1 MKHTPVDSAWK
12 WLRVLAVALFC
23 LLASSAN
30 VWAQNTKGDRS
41 VGNQRQVRETRV
53 KSVKKKE
60 RAKTK
65 DIAGR
70 RLRTKDKSSANRANA
85 SYPQPDPYRSRPRVQ
100 SDRPAKATGR
110 VYSKSPR
117 SRERSWRGDVSGSPV
132 RRVKPRSAEA
142 ARANV
147 YPQRGAYVNN
157 PSRKPQKPK
166 RYYGHTRTATGQ
178 PIVRRIPQ
186 QKQRA
191 WKGDIKGG
199 PVGNPPSATGRTKNV
214 YSQKNQY
221 SRYTGKV
228 KDRKERPI
236 SNSGVVRRAQRLG
249 STDRLLGGGG
259 RASSASGQ
267 FIQRGRKNVYWGK
280 FTKSGKAV
288 TRDLAGRPLRT
299 RNFRSMPAGLVGR
312 DTIPNFGRKPGGDRA
327 WRGQSKGYVSVQP
340 SRQRAWQGDVAKWK
354 LRRLQPKRSIE
365 NAGARVYPR
374 KLSISSSGKAG
385 RPLPGSGFQ
394 SRTRGPSHGGNA
406 IPPRS
411 PGKGAKNLSVALGRT
426 KGQRPLKGGGSVSG
440 RLWNNNRTPID
451 PRIPPAGAQRAGRFA
466 GNMRRDARPGFG
478 DQGEEF
484 SGYIKTRKPLKGG
497 GSVSG
502 KLWNNNG
509 EPVDVIR
516 AGKGTQRASQ
526 FQGNIKAGRPLK
538 GGGSVSGKLWNN
550 NGEPIDVIQ
559 AGKGTQRASQ
569 FQGNIKAG
577 KPLKGGGSVSGK
589 LWNNNG
595 EPIDVIRAGK
605 GTQKASQFQGN
616 VKAKRPAKGGG
627 SVSGKLWNNNEEP
640 ILVRVPKGE
649 DAKEANYQGR
659 LKDKRG
665 YKQNPNAAD
674 ASILKK
680 KPTPS
685 TFKADGLQV
694 RVKRNSYENK
704 PNAVEGA
711 LKGIAPS
718 RETVRASEYA
728 RGVKLLW
735 KYKHNP
741 NSVDE
746 ALVGRKPSNKWERG
760 VQHAGDMKA
769 RYPYRHNPNSA
780 DEALKVIYLGKAY
793 ARIEN
798 YQGNTKMRKY
808 NGKGFHPDSKFAHG
822 HRDNVKEERTFLMD
836 VKLFWAKLFKK
847 SDTQPEHLKQ
857 NERRPRY
864 DKREQGL
871 WYD

>member
-1 MKHTPVDSAWK
+1 MKRKPVDNARK
-12 WLRVLAVALFC
+12 WWHLLAVAAFC
-23 LLASSAN
+23 VLASAGN

-85 SYPQPDPYRSRPRVQ
+85 SYRQPDPYKSRPRVKT
-100 SDRPAKATGR
+100 DRPAQSTGR
-110 VYSKSPR
+110 VFSQSPR
-117 SRERSWRGDVSGSPV
+117 GRERSWRGDVSGSPV
-132 RRVKPRSAEA
+132 RKVKPRTAEA
-142 ARANV
+142 ARSNV

-166 RYYGHTRTATGQ
+166 RYYGHTRTASGQ

-236 SNSGVVRRAQRLG
+236 SNSAVVRRAQRLG
-249 STDRLLGGGG
+249 SSDRLLGGGG
-259 RASSASGQ
+259 RPSSASGQ

-394 SRTRGPSHGGNA
+394 SRTRGPSHGGDP
-406 IPPRS
+406 ISPRS
-411 PGKGAKNLSVALGRT
+411 PGKGAKKLSIALGRT
-426 KGQRPLKGGGSVSG
+426 KGQRPLKGGGSVSGKLWNNNRTPIDPRIPPAGAQRAGKFAGNMRRDARPGFGDQGEGFSGYIKTTRPAKGGGSVSG

-451 PRIPPAGAQRAGRFA
+451 PRIPPAGAQKAGKFA
-466 GNMRRDARPGFG
+466 GNMRRDARPGFS

-484 SGYIKTRKPLKGG
+484 SGYIKTRRPPKGG

-509 EPVDVIR
+509 EPVDVIK
-516 AGKGTQRASQ
+516 AGRGTQRASQ
-526 FQGNIKAGRPLK
+526 FQG
-538 GGGSVSGKLWNN
+538 
-550 NGEPIDVIQ
+550 D
-559 AGKGTQRASQ
+559 
-569 FQGNIKAG
+569 IKAG
-577 KPLKGGGSVSGK
+577 K
-589 LWNNNG
+589 
-595 EPIDVIRAGK
+595 
-605 GTQKASQFQGN
+605 
-616 VKAKRPAKGGG
+616 
-627 SVSGKLWNNNEEP
+627 
-640 ILVRVPKGE
+640 
-649 DAKEANYQGR
+649 
-659 LKDKRG
+659 
-665 YKQNPNAAD
+665 
-674 ASILKK
+674 
-680 KPTPS
+680 
-685 TFKADGLQV
+685 
-694 RVKRNSYENK
+694 
-704 PNAVEGA
+704 
-711 LKGIAPS
+711 
-718 RETVRASEYA
+718 
-728 RGVKLLW
+728 
-735 KYKHNP
+735 
-741 NSVDE
+741 
-746 ALVGRKPSNKWERG
+746 
-760 VQHAGDMKA
+760 
-769 RYPYRHNPNSA
+769 
-780 DEALKVIYLGKAY
+780 
-793 ARIEN
+793 
-798 YQGNTKMRKY
+798 
-808 NGKGFHPDSKFAHG
+808 
-822 HRDNVKEERTFLMD
+822 
-836 VKLFWAKLFKK
+836 
-847 SDTQPEHLKQ
+847 
-857 NERRPRY
+857 
-864 DKREQGL
+864 
-871 WYD
+871 